1 MNREMKAAME
11 AALQDILAMSPEDF
25 LAAANKTMSG
35 DVFDFLMLTGKFK
48 SFDLKQ
54 LEPHQIQF
62 AEAMPEKIVNMLT
75 KMRVYDARVN
85 VVTLE
90 SDEYALAA

>member
-1 MNREMKAAME
+1 MNREMKAAMD

-35 DVFDFLMLTGKFK
+35 DIFEFLMSTRKFE

-62 AEAMPEKIVNMLT
+62 AEAMPEKIVDMLK
-75 KMRVYDARVN
+75 KMRVYDVRAN
-85 VVTLE
+85 AISFDSTNF
-90 SDEYALAA
+90 ALAA

>member
-35 DVFDFLMLTGKFK
+35 DVFEFLMSTGKFE

-54 LEPHQIQF
+54 IEPHQIQF
-62 AEAMPEKIVNMLT
+62 AEAMPEKIVDMLT
-75 KMRVYDARVN
+75 KMRVYEARVN
-85 VVTLE
+85 VDTFD
-90 SDEYALAA
+90 SDDFALAA

>member
-1 MNREMKAAME
+1 MNREMRAAME
-11 AALQDILAMSPEDF
+11 AALQDILAMSPEEF
-25 LAAANKTMSG
+25 LAAADKTMSG
-35 DVFDFLMLTGKFK
+35 DIFDFLMLSGKFE

-62 AEAMPEKIVNMLT
+62 AEAMPEKIVDMLT

-85 VVTLE
+85 VITLE